1 MDRKL
6 IIRNFGAIK
15 SASICL
21 KDYNIFIGEQGSGKS
36 TIAKLITIFEG
47 YTINRIGDFQQNLLS
62 LFEEHNIA
70 SYFNEYTSV
79 GKAVPYIM
87 NIIDSLVKFQNPK
100 KYLL

>member
-47 YTINRIGDFQQNLLS
+47 YTINRIGESIVF
-62 LFEEHNIA
+62 I
-70 SYFNEYTSV
+70 
-79 GKAVPYIM
+79 
-87 NIIDSLVKFQNPK
+87 
-100 KYLL
+100 

>member
-62 LFEEHNIA
+62 LFEEHNILMKTLI
-70 SYFNEYTSV
+70 YTSV